1 MPSKIVTVFGGA
13 GFLGRHLIRTLCRQ
27 GWRVRVATRRPH
39 LAGDARLAGDV
50 GQVQLIQANVRNRA
64 SVRRAIEG
72 SDAVVNLVSILYET
86 GNQTFNGTQSLGA
99 ANVAQVAAELGIKT
113 FVYMSAIGAS
123 LESHSS
129 YARTKA
135 EAEAATLEAIPT
147 ATILRSS
154 IMFGPEDGFFTR
166 FARIARML
174 PIMPVFGGSSK
185 FQPIYAGDVAS
196 AIAAALASS
205 EARGQTYELG
215 GPRTYTMTELLKFI
229 TREIDRPRLM
239 LPIPLLFAS
248 PMGYTTGAIFKIWPI
263 SYWAPPITGDQVQM
277 LQVDTIVGAGAKTI
291 ADLGITNLETIESI
305 TPTYLWRHRPHGQF
319 QPPHV
324 EEISR
329 ADA

>member
-1 MPSKIVTVFGGA
+1 MPAKIVTVFGGA
-13 GFLGRHLIRTLCRQ
+13 GFLGRHLTRALCRQ

-64 SVRRAIEG
+64 SIRRAIEG
-72 SDAVVNLVSILYET
+72 SDAVVNLVSILYER
-86 GNQTFNGTQSLGA
+86 GNQTFNGTQSLGG

-113 FVYMSAIGAS
+113 YVYMSAIGAS

-147 ATILRSS
+147 ATILRPS
-154 IMFGPEDGFFTR
+154 IMFGPEDGFFAG
-166 FARIARML
+166 FARIARLL
-174 PIMPVFGGSSK
+174 PIMPVIGGGSK
-185 FQPIYAGDVAS
+185 FQPIYAGDVA
-196 AIAAALASS
+196 AAVAAALSKP
-205 EARGQTYELG
+205 EAQGQTYELG
-215 GPRTYTMTELLKFI
+215 GPRTYTMTELLKYI
-229 TREIDRPRLM
+229 TREIDRPRMM
-239 LPIPLLFAS
+239 LPIPMLFAA
-248 PMGYTTGAIFKIWPI
+248 PLGYTIGAISKLNPFFG
-263 SYWAPPITGDQVQM
+263 PPLTGDQVQL
-277 LQVDTIVGAGAKTI
+277 LQSDNIVATGAKTI
-291 ADLGITNLETIESI
+291 ADLGVTNLETVESI

-324 EEISR
+324 EELSR